1 MSDMPMAGI
10 YTDFQGTMKLSAQAK
25 NDPQGALKEASQ
37 QFEGI
42 LLQMMLKEMRKTHF
56 DDNKYFNS
64 YETEFWRT
72 LLDQQ
77 VAINLSEK
85 EPLGIA
91 GQVRQQLD
99 PTAMYRSMY
108 HPISREAP
116 LSVRKN
122 FLPSAPLQSFSD
134 RQSFIKSMLPHAQ
147 KAAQVLGVEPQ
158 VLIAQAALETGWGKH
173 FAAPYNLFGIKAD
186 QRWHGPK
193 STQET
198 VEFTGAMPMVEQ
210 ADFRAYHSFEE
221 SFLDYA
227 RFLRENPRYEKALAN
242 VTHND
247 AFVDALAEAGYATDP
262 QYATKIKAILDDVLT
277 NGDFALDEHS
287 QAPITS

>member
-1 MSDMPMAGI
+1 
-10 YTDFQGTMKLSAQAK
+10 
-25 NDPQGALKEASQ
+25 
-37 QFEGI
+37 
-42 LLQMMLKEMRKTHF
+42 MMLKEMRKTRF

-99 PTAMYRSMY
+99 PTAMYRSM
-108 HPISREAP
+108 HHFISQGAP
-116 LSVRKN
+116 SSVRRN
-122 FLPSAPLQSFSD
+122 FLPSVPLQPFSD
-134 RQSFIKSMLPHAQ
+134 RQAFIKSMLPHAQ
-147 KAAQVLGVEPQ
+147 KAAQALGVDPR

-186 QRWHGPK
+186 QRWHGPR

-198 VEFTGAMPMVEQ
+198 VEFTGAMPWWSRLIF
-210 ADFRAYHSFEE
+210 AHI
-221 SFLDYA
+221 
-227 RFLRENPRYEKALAN
+227 ALLKK
-242 VTHND
+242 VSWTMLV
-247 AFVDALAEAGYATDP
+247 FYV
-262 QYATKIKAILDDVLT
+262 KILDTKRPWQTL
-277 NGDFALDEHS
+277 
-287 QAPITS
+287 PITTHL

>member
-1 MSDMPMAGI
+1 MADIPMANI

-25 NDPQGALKEASQ
+25 HDPKGALKEASQ

-64 YETEFWRT
+64 HETELWRS

-77 VAINLSEK
+77 LAINLSEK

-99 PTAMYRSMY
+99 PTAMYRSM
-108 HPISREAP
+108 HHFIPQGSP
-116 LSVRKN
+116 LSVRRN
-122 FLPSAPLQSFSD
+122 SLPSVPLQPFSD
-134 RQSFIKSMLPHAQ
+134 RQAFIKSMLPHAQ
-147 KAAQVLGVEPQ
+147 KAAQALGVEPR

-186 QRWHGPK
+186 QNWHGPK
-193 STQET
+193 NIQET
-198 VEFTGAMPMVEQ
+198 VEFTGSTPTVEQ
-210 ADFRAYHSFEE
+210 SDFRAYRSFEE
-221 SFLDYA
+221 SFMDYV
-227 RFLRENPRYEKALAN
+227 RFLRENPRYEKALTN
-242 VTHND
+242 VTHD
-247 AFVDALAEAGYATDP
+247 EAFVDALAEAGYATDP
-262 QYATKIKAILDDVLT
+262 QYATKIKAILDDSLI
-277 NGDFALDEHS
+277 NGDFALDE
-287 QAPITS
+287 QNQTPITS

>member
-99 PTAMYRSMY
+99 PTAMYRSM
-108 HPISREAP
+108 HHSISRGTS

-186 QRWHGPK
+186 QSWHGPK

-242 VTHND
+242 VTHNE